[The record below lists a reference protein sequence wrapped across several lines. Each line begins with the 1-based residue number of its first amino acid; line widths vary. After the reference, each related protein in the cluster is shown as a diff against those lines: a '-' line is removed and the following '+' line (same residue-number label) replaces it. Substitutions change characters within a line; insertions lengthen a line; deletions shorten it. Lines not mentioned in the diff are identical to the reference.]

1 MKYAVGTLV
10 RINAVGASKIG
21 RTYSTCSNPLDE
33 IGVVGGPNGGLDY
46 RVKWSWGSTN
56 CYLHEDLDLVIT
68 QYTDKDLEEII
79 G

>member
-1 MKYAVGTLV
+1 MKYPIGTLV

-21 RTYSTCSNPLDE
+21 KTYSTHSNPLNE
-33 IGVVGGPNGGLDY
+33 IGAVIGKTGGMDY
-46 RVKWSWGSTN
+46 RVKWSGGSTN
-56 CYLHEDLDLVIT
+56 GYLHEDLDLVNT